1 MKVNLGFGLQMRSR
15 PEFPD
20 TVENPVTIS
29 GHTADR
35 VQPEDCEF
43 LDVNSLDV
51 FT

>member
-1 MKVNLGFGLQMRSR
+1 MRSR

-20 TVENPVTIS
+20 PADTVKNPVMIS

-43 LDVNSLDV
+43 IDVNSLDV